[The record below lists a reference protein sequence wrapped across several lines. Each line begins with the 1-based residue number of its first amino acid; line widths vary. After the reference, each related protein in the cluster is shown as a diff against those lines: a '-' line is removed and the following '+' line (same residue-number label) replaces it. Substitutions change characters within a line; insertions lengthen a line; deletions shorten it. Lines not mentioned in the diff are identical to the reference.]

1 MTRSNHSSYEHYREA
16 VHARLNRYIYALD
29 SPDDRMVAI
38 VARTELPRYVRY
50 WVTLLA
56 KHEPTTSGKCP
67 TCSRW
72 WRAVSAPC
80 GTWKWAH
87 AFLTI
92 SPAPTTVPP
101 SQIDKGV
108 HGYAE
113 SDSAGFYVTA
123 KP

>member
-1 MTRSNHSSYEHYREA
+1 MANKDRSSYEHYREA
-16 VHARLNRYIYALD
+16 VFARLNRYTFALD

-38 VARTELPRYVRY
+38 IARAELPRYVRY

-56 KHEPTTSGKCP
+56 KHEAAASGKCP

-72 WRAVSAPC
+72 WRTVSAPC

-92 SPAPTTVPP
+92 APARTTVPS
-101 SQIDKGV
+101 SQTSKGAPG
-108 HGYAE
+108 H
-113 SDSAGFYVTA
+113 AGLGPVGCYVTP

>member
-1 MTRSNHSSYEHYREA
+1 MANNDCSSYGHYREA
-16 VHARLNRYIYALD
+16 VYARLNRYTFALD

-38 VARTELPRYVRY
+38 IARTELPRYVRY

-56 KHEPTTSGKCP
+56 KHEATTSGKCP

-72 WRAVSAPC
+72 WRAVFAPC
-80 GTWKWAH
+80 STWKWAH

-92 SPAPTTVPP
+92 APARTTVP
-101 SQIDKGV
+101 SNRIDDGV
-108 HGYAE
+108 PVRAR
-113 SDSAGFYVTA
+113 SDPGGCYVTP

>member
-1 MTRSNHSSYEHYREA
+1 MTKNNYSSYKHYREA
-16 VHARLNRYIYALD
+16 VYTRLNRYAFALD

-38 VARTELPRYVRY
+38 IARAELPRYVRY
-50 WVTLLA
+50 WVTLLV
-56 KHEPTTSGKCP
+56 KHEATAGGKCP

-80 GTWKWAH
+80 DTWKWAH

-92 SPAPTTVPP
+92 PPLRTTVPS

-108 HGYAE
+108 NRYTG
-113 SDSAGFYVTA
+113 SDSAGCYVTA